1 MKKAINKIKNSLT
14 DITRFA
20 ITFLCFGVV
29 VQLIVG
35 SPLLGWDV
43 IGNISDSIRSVGQSS
58 VIGIIA
64 LLVLYSLFVKIKV
77 TEE

>member
-1 MKKAINKIKNSLT
+1 MVNDDLGDAKNA
-14 DITRFA
+14 TRFA